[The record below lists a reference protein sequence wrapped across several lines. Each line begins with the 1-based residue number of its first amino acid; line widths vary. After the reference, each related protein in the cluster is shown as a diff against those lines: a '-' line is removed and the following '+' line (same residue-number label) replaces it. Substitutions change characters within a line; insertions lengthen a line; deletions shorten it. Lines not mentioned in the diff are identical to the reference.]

1 MCQVG
6 IKKTI
11 AVEVSLDTRLT
22 SKSGRVN
29 RPEKSLTG
37 SRLLVRWRPA
47 CRQRELGQAAFTRN
61 VRRRTPILPSLR
73 MARGSFPSG

>member
-1 MCQVG
+1 MRQVG

-37 SRLLVRWRPA
+37 SRLLVRPESA
-47 CRQRELGQAAFTRN
+47 S
-61 VRRRTPILPSLR
+61 RR
-73 MARGSFPSG
+73 

>member
-1 MCQVG
+1 MRQVG

-22 SKSGRVN
+22 SN

-37 SRLLVRWRPA
+37 SRLLVRPESA
-47 CRQRELGQAAFTRN
+47 S
-61 VRRRTPILPSLR
+61 RR
-73 MARGSFPSG
+73 

>member
-29 RPEKSLTG
+29 RPERSLVG
-37 SRLLVRWRPA
+37 ARLLARRRPA
-47 CRQRELGQAAFTRN
+47 CRQRELDQAASTRN
-61 VRRRTPILPSLR
+61 VRRRAPTLPFLR
-73 MARGSFPSG
+73 MVRGSVPSD